1 MLIAKYND
9 EHKKDHR
16 KCTTMRKLTQ
26 EQRQLIAFRY
36 STVSNKTVE
45 LKKFNLNTAVVLAA
59 IRNDNHQFQPSTLQ
73 RLIRFANND
82 PLVEKSKASAT
93 KQKSVKTQI
102 VAEATSRGEITPPNF
117 KNHAP
122 EIATQTA
129 SNKIIPSED
138 NSYYMLEQLKS
149 LKTLYELSQETMKLL
164 MLRVENSTKHM
175 DESAEQGL
183 RNFELQS
190 QAFDKRLDNLE
201 KQFETFLKRHE
212 YQNKEITDI
221 KERVHKIEIKEWPT
235 KFNK

>member
-16 KCTTMRKLTQ
+16 KCTTMKKLTQ

-36 STVSNKTVE
+36 SATSNKSAE
-45 LKKFNLNTAVVLAA
+45 LKKFNLNIALVLDA
-59 IRNDNHQFQPSTLQ
+59 IKNDNRRFQPSTLQ

-82 PLVEKSKASAT
+82 PLAEKPKAKAT
-93 KQKSVKTQI
+93 KQKSVKTQLA
-102 VAEATSRGEITPPNF
+102 AEATSRGAITRPNP
-117 KNHAP
+117 KNHAS
-122 EIATQTA
+122 EITTQTA

-138 NSYYMLEQLKS
+138 SPYYMLEQLKS
-149 LKTLYELSQETMKLL
+149 LKTLYELNQDLTKQL
-164 MLRVENSTKHM
+164 MMRVDNATRHM
-175 DESAEQGL
+175 DESAKAGL
-183 RNFELQS
+183 DNFERQS
-190 QAFDKRLDNLE
+190 KAFDKRLSSLE
-201 KQFETFLKRHE
+201 EQFATFLKRHE

>member
-16 KCTTMRKLTQ
+16 KCTTMEKLTQ

-36 STVSNKTVE
+36 STASNKAIE
-45 LKKFNLNTAVVLAA
+45 LKKFNLNTQTVLNA
-59 IRNDNHQFQPSTLQ
+59 IKKDNHQFQASVLQ
-73 RLIRFANND
+73 KLIRFANND
-82 PLVEKSKASAT
+82 PLVEK
-93 KQKSVKTQI
+93 QKSVKTQ
-102 VAEATSRGEITPPNF
+102 VAAEATSRGAITPPNP
-117 KNHAP
+117 KNQAS
-122 EIATQTA
+122 EITTQTA
-129 SNKIIPSED
+129 SNKIIPNED
-138 NSYYMLEQLKS
+138 SPYYMLEQLKS
-149 LKTLYELSQETMKLL
+149 LKTLYELSQETMNLL

-190 QAFDKRLDNLE
+190 KAFDKRLDNLE

>member
-16 KCTTMRKLTQ
+16 KCTTMEKLTQ

-36 STVSNKTVE
+36 STASNKSAE
-45 LKKFNLNTAVVLAA
+45 LKKFNLNIALVLDA
-59 IRNDNHQFQPSTLQ
+59 IRNDNRKFQPSTLQ

-82 PLVEKSKASAT
+82 PLAEKPKAKAT
-93 KQKSVKTQI
+93 KQKSIKTQ
-102 VAEATSRGEITPPNF
+102 VAAEATSRGAITPPNP
-117 KNHAP
+117 KNQAS
-122 EIATQTA
+122 EITTQTA
-129 SNKIIPSED
+129 SNKIIPNED
-138 NSYYMLEQLKS
+138 SPYYMLEQLKS
-149 LKTLYELSQETMKLL
+149 LKTLYELSQETMNSL

-190 QAFDKRLDNLE
+190 KAFDKRLDNLE

-221 KERVHKIEIKEWPT
+221 KERLHKIEIKEWPT

>member
-16 KCTTMRKLTQ
+16 KCTTMEKLTQ

-36 STVSNKTVE
+36 STASNKAIE
-45 LKKFNLNTAVVLAA
+45 LKKFNLNTQTVLNA
-59 IRNDNHQFQPSTLQ
+59 IKKDNHQFQASVLQ
-73 RLIRFANND
+73 KLIRFANND
-82 PLVEKSKASAT
+82 PLVEK
-93 KQKSVKTQI
+93 QKSVKTQ
-102 VAEATSRGEITPPNF
+102 VAAEATSRGAITPPNP
-117 KNHAP
+117 KNQAS
-122 EIATQTA
+122 EITTQTA
-129 SNKIIPSED
+129 SNKIIPNED
-138 NSYYMLEQLKS
+138 SPYYMLEQLKS
-149 LKTLYELSQETMKLL
+149 LKTLYELSQETMNLL

-190 QAFDKRLDNLE
+190 KAFDKRLDNLE

-221 KERVHKIEIKEWPT
+221 KERLHKIEIKEWPT

>member
-16 KCTTMRKLTQ
+16 KCTTMKKLTQ

-36 STVSNKTVE
+36 STASNKSAE
-45 LKKFNLNTAVVLAA
+45 LKKFNLNIALVLDA
-59 IRNDNHQFQPSTLQ
+59 IRNDNRKFQPLTLQ

-82 PLVEKSKASAT
+82 PLAEKPKAKAT
-93 KQKSVKTQI
+93 KQKSVKTQ
-102 VAEATSRGEITPPNF
+102 VAAEATSRGAITPPNP
-117 KNHAP
+117 KNHVS
-122 EIATQTA
+122 EITTQTA

-138 NSYYMLEQLKS
+138 SPYYMLEQLKS
-149 LKTLYELSQETMKLL
+149 LKTLYELSQETMNLL

>member
-102 VAEATSRGEITPPNF
+102 VAEATSRGEITPPRIS
-117 KNHAP
+117 KITHRRLLRKLLR
-122 EIATQTA
+122 TRL
-129 SNKIIPSED
+129 SLVKIILTICWS
-138 NSYYMLEQLKS
+138 N
-149 LKTLYELSQETMKLL
+149 
-164 MLRVENSTKHM
+164 
-175 DESAEQGL
+175 
-183 RNFELQS
+183 
-190 QAFDKRLDNLE
+190 
-201 KQFETFLKRHE
+201 
-212 YQNKEITDI
+212 
-221 KERVHKIEIKEWPT
+221 
-235 KFNK
+235 